1 MFQECKIL
9 HIARR
14 PRGAHKDED
23 KVISSELC
31 AVVKTKYSLT
41 VSSQCKYVAADNHF
55 LLCTEHV
62 SKCNGKLNIVKK
74 LNHCR

>member
-1 MFQECKIL
+1 MFQEGKIL

-14 PRGAHKDED
+14 PGRAHEDED

-31 AVVKTKYSLT
+31 AVVKTKYSLA
-41 VSSQCKYVAADNHF
+41 VSSQCKYVAADDHF

-62 SKCNGKLNIVKK
+62 SKRKGKLNIVKK
-74 LNHCR
+74 LKHCS